1 MMTTK
6 TKGLGK
12 GLATLLGEA
21 GVSFNQH
28 DSEFRYLRLE
38 HIVPNKDQPRK
49 NIPHDSLEELAISI
63 KANGVIQPIVVQ
75 NVSDNCYQIVAGE
88 RRWRASQIAG
98 LNEIPAMVKKY
109 DPAQEFEIALIE
121 NVQRQNLDPVEEAQ
135 GYGRLI
141 DEFKY
146 KQEDIANLL
155 GKSRSHIANTLR
167 LNSLPTFV
175 KHAIIDK
182 QISAG
187 HAKSLVGLEE
197 KSAKEILEKIIS
209 ASLSVRQT
217 EILVQKAKKQTKCLH
232 KSSKKQI
239 EDFSELEEM
248 LSNKLGTKVTL
259 EEKGGGGQIKILFAD
274 MVELDAIL
282 TKIA

>member
-1 MMTTK
+1 MMTSK

-21 GVSFNQH
+21 GMSFNQN

-49 NIPHDSLEELAISI
+49 NIPQDSLEELALSI

-75 NVSDNCYQIVAGE
+75 NISDNCYQIVAGE

-98 LNEIPAMVKKY
+98 LDEIPAMVKKY
-109 DPAQEFEIALIE
+109 DSAQEFEIALIE
-121 NVQRQNLDPVEEAQ
+121 NVQRQNLDPIEEAQ

-167 LNSLPTFV
+167 LNTLPLFI
-175 KHAIIDK
+175 KQAIIDK
-182 QISAG
+182 QISPG
-187 HAKSLVGLEE
+187 HAKNLVGLD
-197 KSAKEILEKIIS
+197 ARDTKEILEKIIS
-209 ASLSVRQT
+209 TGLNVRQT
-217 EILVQKAKKQTKCLH
+217 ELLVQKAKNQSGRSQKYIRKR
-232 KSSKKQI
+232 S
-239 EDFSELEEM
+239 EDFAELEHM
-248 LSNKLGTKVTL
+248 LTGKLGTKVIL
-259 EEKGGGGQIKILFAD
+259 EEKGEGGQIKILFAD

>member
-1 MMTTK
+1 MMTSK

-21 GVSFNQH
+21 GMSFNQN

-49 NIPHDSLEELAISI
+49 NIPQDSLEELALSI

-109 DPAQEFEIALIE
+109 DAAQEFEIALIE
-121 NVQRQNLDPVEEAQ
+121 NVQRQNLDPIEEAE

-141 DEFKY
+141 GEFKY

-167 LNSLPTFV
+167 LNSLPPFV
-175 KHAIIDK
+175 KQAIIDK

-187 HAKSLVGLEE
+187 HAKNLVGLDERD
-197 KSAKEILEKIIS
+197 AKEILERIIS
-209 ASLSVRQT
+209 AGLSVRQT
-217 EILVQKAKKQTKCLH
+217 ELLVQKAKKQAGRLQKYSR
-232 KSSKKQI
+232 KRP
-239 EDFSELEEM
+239 EDFAELEDM
-248 LSNKLGTKVTL
+248 LSGKLGAKVTL
-259 EEKGGGGQIKILFAD
+259 EEKGDGGQIKILFAD

>member
-1 MMTTK
+1 MMTSK

-21 GVSFNQH
+21 GVSFNQN

-38 HIVPNKDQPRK
+38 HIVPNKEQPRK
-49 NIPHDSLEELAISI
+49 NIPQDSLEELAISI

-75 NVSDNCYQIVAGE
+75 NVSDNRYQIVAGE

-121 NVQRQNLDPVEEAQ
+121 NVQRQNLDPIEEAQ

-167 LNSLPTFV
+167 LNSLPSFV
-175 KHAIIDK
+175 KQAIIDK

-197 KSAKEILEKIIS
+197 RCAKEILEKIIS
-209 ASLSVRQT
+209 AGLSVRQT
-217 EILVQKAKKQTKCLH
+217 ELLVQK
-232 KSSKKQI
+232 SKKQAGRPQRSGKKQV
-239 EDFSELEEM
+239 EDFAELEEM
-248 LSNKLGTKVTL
+248 LSNKLGVKVTL

-274 MVELDAIL
+274 MMELDAIL